1 MWIGIFK
8 RCVKTWRVGI
18 LTVLLPLLLNSMA
31 GCSPRYVVI
40 DGQETM
46 TISKQVVDR
55 LYQDNERLL
64 KALKECRANK

>member
-1 MWIGIFK
+1 MWIGMSK
-8 RCVKTWRVGI
+8 RCVTAWRVGI
-18 LTVLLPLLLNSMA
+18 LTALLLLLLNSMT

-40 DGQETM
+40 DGQETV

-55 LYQDNERLL
+55 LYQDNELLL

>member
-18 LTVLLPLLLNSMA
+18 LTVLLLLLLNSMP

-40 DGQETM
+40 DGQETV

-55 LYQDNERLL
+55 LYQDNELLL